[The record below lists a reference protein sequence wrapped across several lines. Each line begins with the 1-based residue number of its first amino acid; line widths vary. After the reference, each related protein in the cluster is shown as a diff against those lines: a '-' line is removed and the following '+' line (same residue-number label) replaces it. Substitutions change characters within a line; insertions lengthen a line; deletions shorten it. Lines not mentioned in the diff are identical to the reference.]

1 MSYKNELLTN
11 IHKIHTT
18 DLGIKRISKN
28 LKIEDQNVVEYCI
41 ELIEDKNSI
50 VTKKGKNFYVNI
62 DNKELTINSSSF
74 TIITAHI
81 KKKIKAD

>member
-81 KKKIKAD
+81 KKK

>member
-81 KKKIKAD
+81 KKIKAD

>member
-81 KKKIKAD
+81 KKNKS